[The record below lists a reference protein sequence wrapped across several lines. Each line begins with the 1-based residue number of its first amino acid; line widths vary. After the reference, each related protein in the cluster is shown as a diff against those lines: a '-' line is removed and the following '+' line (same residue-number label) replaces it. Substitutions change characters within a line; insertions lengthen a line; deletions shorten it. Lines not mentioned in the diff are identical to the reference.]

1 MNPVCHRINAQH
13 RVIRLRRGR
22 VLHPVKVFPGVH
34 RLLLAQIL
42 HVALEFLLW
51 QVRVYP
57 VIFQILAQLFFQVFV
72 EIGGIIVAILGT
84 DLQDDDLR
92 LGLRQE
98 LLDVVDDNVNAVG
111 LALRE
116 GARNERNSNLVCG
129 GIPGGNQNRGNH
141 RRPCLEDLASI
152 SSQYEQLFVAQP
164 A

>member
-13 RVIRLRRGR
+13 RVICLRRGR
-22 VLHPVKVFPGVH
+22 VLYPVKVFPGVH

-57 VIFQILAQLFFQVFV
+57 VIFQILAQLFLQVFV
-72 EIGGIIVAILGT
+72 EIGRIIVAVLGT
-84 DLQDDDLR
+84 NLQDDDLR

-98 LLDVVDDNVNAVG
+98 LLDVVDDNVNAGQG
-111 LALRE
+111 LP
-116 GARNERNSNLVCG
+116 SSFSDQ
-129 GIPGGNQNRGNH
+129 PGGNQNRGNH